1 MLLEPPK
8 CIYLQNQKVMWEPLT
23 GWIKSY
29 FKIYQALPDLLPG
42 CFVVVPASFPPY
54 KRAWP
59 PPILGTGSVL
69 LHPGSTGLSPPLLCL
84 GLSSH
89 LRSVT
94 QLCPALL
101 RHMDYSPPGSS
112 VCGILQARILECVAI
127 SFSRG
132 SSRESKPSLLC
143 LLHWQADSLPLAPHV
158 LFSWSLPWSLPTT
171 QDSL

>member
-89 LRSVT
+89 LRSLT

-112 VCGILQARILECVAI
+112 VE
-127 SFSRG
+127 FSRQEYW
-132 SSRESKPSLLC
+132 SVLPFPSPG
-143 LLHWQADSLPLAPHV
+143 DLPGNPSQVSCVSCIGRQILYH
-158 LFSWSLPWSLPTT
+158 
-171 QDSL
+171 